1 MQSAGCSRNAALTDD
16 RTLRKEGPDMP
27 NPSTFVTVNQPIGI
41 AATQDGLLYTQYCV
55 AHPGEPTI
63 FKVTD
68 TGTPSVFAPTFPSA
82 AGCVEK
88 YLDVNP
94 GLGPWA
100 NKVRYVYVT
109 QGSEVFEITPD
120 GSTVTL
126 FATIPSG
133 VTTHTGITFDRVG
146 TFNNDMILTDITG
159 NVFRVDSAGAVT
171 QVANVN
177 ASIENPA
184 VVPAALGPH
193 GGEVWVAAES
203 AGTVYSVS
211 ASGTVSVIAS
221 GISGAE
227 NVTVIP
233 AAPTQ
238 LGSSGGAYFAADFPV
253 RIIKF
258 PASDF
263 TGLGGNVLVGQESP
277 GGGVQ
282 MISFAG
288 GAYVVSTFQGGA
300 YQGTA
305 EGAAFVQT
313 MGGPFVYAAKF
324 VCGRF
329 LPRERQPAEEGPVE
343 PGSYATA
350 INIHNPH
357 SRAVTIVKKAVLLFV
372 GTEEGH
378 DVEIPRP
385 PHRARTAEL
394 GPDWG
399 MEIDCRDIRDVLLSD
414 QPEVPGPQAPTFIKG
429 WVVIESPDPLDV
441 VAVYTVRAIGEPG
454 TVSIAT
460 DRVTATRL

>member
-1 MQSAGCSRNAALTDD
+1 MAT
-16 RTLRKEGPDMP
+16 
-27 NPSTFVTVNQPIGI
+27 PSTFVNVHLPIGI

-55 AHPGEPTI
+55 ANAGEPTI

-68 TGTPSVFAPTFPSA
+68 TGTVSVFALTFPSV

-100 NKVRYVYVT
+100 SKVRYVYVT
-109 QGSEVFEITPD
+109 QGSDVFEITPD
-120 GSTVTL
+120 GSAFTL

-133 VTTHTGITFDRVG
+133 ASTHSGITFDRVG
-146 TFNNDMILTDITG
+146 TFANDMILTDITG
-159 NVFRVDSAGAVT
+159 NVFRVNSAGAVT
-171 QVANVN
+171 QVASVN
-177 ASIENPA
+177 AVIEGPA

-203 AGTVYSVS
+203 AGTVYSIS
-211 ASGTVSVIAS
+211 AGGTVSVIAS
-221 GISGAE
+221 GIPGAE
-227 NVTVIP
+227 NVRVIP
-233 AAPTQ
+233 AEPPQ
-238 LGSSGGAYFAADFPV
+238 LGSSGGAYFAADYPV

-263 TGLGGNVLVGQESP
+263 TGLGGNVLIGQESP
-277 GGGVQ
+277 GGGIQ
-282 MISFAG
+282 MISFTG
-288 GAYVVSTFQGGA
+288 GAYTVSTFQA
-300 YQGTA
+300 NAFQGDA
-305 EGAAFVQT
+305 EGAAFVET
-313 MGGPFVYAAKF
+313 IGGPFVYAAKF

-329 LPRERQPAEEGPVE
+329 LGERQPAEEGPVE

-357 SRAVTIVKKAVLLFV
+357 SRAVTFVKKAVLLFV
-372 GTEEGH
+372 GTEAGK
-378 DVEIPRP
+378 DFEIPRP

-399 MEIDCRDIRDVLLSD
+399 MEIDCHDIRDVLLSD
-414 QPEVPGPQAPTFIKG
+414 QPGVPGPQAPIFIKG
-429 WVVIESPDPLDV
+429 WVVIESPEPLDV
-441 VAVYTVRAIGEPG
+441 VAVYTVRALSEPG
-454 TVSIAT
+454 GVSIAT

>member
-1 MQSAGCSRNAALTDD
+1 MKEATSSLSTALTDD
-16 RTLRKEGPDMP
+16 RRTHRKDSVMAT
-27 NPSTFVTVNQPIGI
+27 PSTFVNVNQPIGI

-55 AHPGEPTI
+55 AEPGQPAI

-68 TGTPSVFAPTFPSA
+68 TGASSVFAPTFPSA

-94 GLGPWA
+94 GRGPWA
-100 NKVRYVYVT
+100 HKVRHVYVT
-109 QGSEVFEITPD
+109 QGRDVFEITPD
-120 GSTVTL
+120 GSTVNL
-126 FATIPSG
+126 FATIPSD

-146 TFNNDMILTDITG
+146 TFNNDMILTDVTG
-159 NVFRVDSAGAVT
+159 NVFRVDSAGAIT
-171 QVANVN
+171 QIATVN
-177 ASIENPA
+177 AFIEGPA
-184 VVPAALGPH
+184 VVPAELGPH
-193 GGEVWVAAES
+193 GGEIWVAAET

-211 ASGTVSVIAS
+211 ASGTVSAIVS
-221 GISGAE
+221 DLPGAE

-233 AAPTQ
+233 AAPAE

-253 RIIKF
+253 RIVRY

-263 TGLGGNVLVGQESP
+263 VGLGGNVLVGQESP

-282 MISFAG
+282 MISFTG
-288 GAYVVSTFQGGA
+288 GAYVVSTFQASA
-300 YQGTA
+300 YQGTG

-313 MGGPFVYAAKF
+313 VGGPFVYATKF
-324 VCGRF
+324 VCGLFR
-329 LPRERQPAEEGPVE
+329 PEQPQPAEEGPVE

-357 SRAVTIVKKAVLLFV
+357 SKVVTIVKKAVLLFD
-372 GTEEGH
+372 GTERDR
-378 DVEIPRP
+378 DVEIPKP
-385 PHRARTAEL
+385 PHKARTAEL

-399 MEIDCRDIRDVLLSD
+399 MEIDCRDIRDVLLSE
-414 QPEVPGPQAPTFIKG
+414 QAGTPGPRAPAFIKG

-441 VAVYTVRAIGEPG
+441 VAVYTVRTLGEPG
-454 TVSIAT
+454 GVSIAT

>member
-1 MQSAGCSRNAALTDD
+1 MAT
-16 RTLRKEGPDMP
+16 
-27 NPSTFVTVNQPIGI
+27 PSTFVNVNQPIGI

-55 AHPGEPTI
+55 ASAGEPTI

-68 TGTPSVFAPTFPSA
+68 TGTSSVFAPSFPSV

-100 NKVRYVYVT
+100 NKVRHVYVT
-109 QGSEVFEITPD
+109 QGSDVFEITPD

-133 VTTHTGITFDRVG
+133 VTTHTGIAFDRVG
-146 TFNNDMILTDITG
+146 TFANDMILTDITG
-159 NVFRVDSAGAVT
+159 NVFRVNSAGAIT
-171 QVANVN
+171 NVANVN
-177 ASIENPA
+177 AFIESPA
-184 VVPAALGPH
+184 VVPATLGPH
-193 GGEVWVAAES
+193 GGEVWAAAEGT
-203 AGTVYSVS
+203 GTVYSVS
-211 ASGTVSVIAS
+211 ASGTVSVIAA

-227 NVTVIP
+227 NVKVIP
-233 AAPTQ
+233 AAPAQ

-263 TGLGGNVLVGQESP
+263 AGLGGNVLVGQEST

-282 MISFAG
+282 MISFTG
-288 GAYVVSTFQGGA
+288 GAYVVSTFQGNA
-300 YQGTA
+300 FQGSA
-305 EGAAFVQT
+305 EGAAFVET
-313 MGGPFVYAAKF
+313 IGGPFVYAAKF

-329 LPRERQPAEEGPVE
+329 QGERQPAAEGPVE

-357 SRAVTIVKKAVLLFV
+357 PTTVTFVKKAVLLFV
-372 GTEEGH
+372 GTEEEK
-378 DVEIPRP
+378 DFEIPRP

-399 MEIDCRDIRDVLLSD
+399 MEIDCHDIRDVLLSD
-414 QPEVPGPQAPTFIKG
+414 QPGVPGPQAPIFIKG
-429 WVVIESPDPLDV
+429 WVVIESPEPLDV
-441 VAVYTVRAIGEPG
+441 VAVYTVRALNEPG
-454 TVSIAT
+454 GVSIAT

>member
-1 MQSAGCSRNAALTDD
+1 MAT
-16 RTLRKEGPDMP
+16 
-27 NPSTFVTVNQPIGI
+27 PSTFVNVNQPIGI

-55 AHPGEPTI
+55 ANAGEPTI

-68 TGTPSVFAPTFPSA
+68 TGTPSVFAPAFPSQ

-100 NKVRYVYVT
+100 SKVRYVYVT
-109 QGSEVFEITPD
+109 QGSDVFEITPD
-120 GSTVTL
+120 GSAVTL

-133 VTTHTGITFDRVG
+133 VSTHSGITFNRVG
-146 TFNNDMILTDITG
+146 TFANDMILTDITG
-159 NVFRVDSAGAVT
+159 NVFRVSSAGAVT
-171 QVANVN
+171 QVTSVN
-177 ASIENPA
+177 AVIEGPA

-193 GGEVWVAAES
+193 GSEVWVAAEA

-211 ASGTVSVIAS
+211 ASGTVSVIAT
-221 GISGAE
+221 GIPGAE
-227 NVTVIP
+227 NVRVIP
-233 AAPTQ
+233 AEPAQ

-263 TGLGGNVLVGQESP
+263 TGLGGNVLVGQEAP
-277 GGGVQ
+277 GGGIQ
-282 MISFAG
+282 MISFTG
-288 GAYVVSTFQGGA
+288 GAYTVSTFQGGA
-300 YQGTA
+300 FQGDA
-305 EGAAFVQT
+305 EGAAFVET
-313 MGGPFVYAAKF
+313 IGGPFVYAAKF

-329 LPRERQPAEEGPVE
+329 LGERQPAEEGPVE

-357 SRAVTIVKKAVLLFV
+357 ARTVTFVKKAVLLFV
-372 GTEEGH
+372 GTEEEKGF
-378 DVEIPRP
+378 EIPRP

-399 MEIDCRDIRDVLLSD
+399 MEIDCRDVRDVLLSD
-414 QPEVPGPQAPTFIKG
+414 QPGVPGPQAPVFIKG
-429 WVVIESPDPLDV
+429 WVVIESPEPLDV
-441 VAVYTVRAIGEPG
+441 VAVYTVRALAEPG
-454 TVSIAT
+454 GVSIAT